1 MQTTETLVYEE
12 RAARGVNSVQLHG
25 LGELAITQGD
35 EEGLTV
41 QAEESILPLIQTE
54 VSDGKLTIGFRR
66 HTQPIRPTMRIRFDL
81 RLRQLRGLA
90 VSGSGSARSAQ
101 IRAERLDVEISGSGS
116 VQLDEIAAGW
126 LGTNISGSG
135 CFQVAGEAPEHR
147 VQISGSGGLQAE
159 SLRTREADVTV
170 SGSGSA
176 TVHAS
181 DKLNAVISGSGS
193 VVYSGNP
200 HVSQVT
206 SGSGRVRVR

>member
-12 RAARGVNSVQLHG
+12 RAARGVNRVQLHG
-25 LGELAITQGD
+25 PGELTIAQGD

-66 HTQPIRPTMRIRFDL
+66 QMQAIRPTMPIRFDL
-81 RLRQLRGLA
+81 RVRQLQGLA
-90 VSGSGSARSAQ
+90 VAGSGSARSAQ

-126 LGTNISGSG
+126 LGTSISGSG
-135 CFQVAGEAPEHR
+135 SFQVAGEAPEHR

-159 SLRTREADVTV
+159 SLRTRDADVTV

-176 TVHAS
+176 TVYVS

-206 SGSGRVRVR
+206 SGSGRVHDR